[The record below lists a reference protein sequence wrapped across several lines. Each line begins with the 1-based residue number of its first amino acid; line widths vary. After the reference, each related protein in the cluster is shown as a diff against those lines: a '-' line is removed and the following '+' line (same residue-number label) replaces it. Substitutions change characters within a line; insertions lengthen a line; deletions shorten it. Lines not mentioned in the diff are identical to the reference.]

1 MRLSWIGLPI
11 CASLLALLTGCGG
24 SSGTS
29 LTTGGNPQTVAFTF
43 IGGTPTAAAVQ
54 TGTNTFSAATLQSNA
69 LSVSVPSGTTDYSVA
84 YVCPVS
90 NGVTSEFAIQASTKD
105 GSAFTLSCYG
115 QNMGSASG
123 SANAVAI
130 PNAANI
136 LVYSG
141 NVNSGSVG
149 STNGTFNFN
158 LPAGSVDIAVVAVD
172 GATPPNVLA
181 VKILRNQTIPGA
193 LNGGA
198 PIVFQASDK
207 TTFQQI
213 AVTNVPAGFFNPP
226 FMTVYYFTANGTVFL
241 LNNNNSPTQSPILPA
256 AAVVSG
262 DFYEFIS
269 DTIDTATHNSTTSM
283 GQNIAAGSLPATVD
297 LSLPASWSYS
307 GPTAAQF
314 PSFTFTYP
322 GFSGATTTAYEA
334 SIYWQPTPTTLT
346 GISVTS
352 TANFLNGST
361 TVTIP
366 DLTSVAGFSPAAAS
380 GTTVSWQGVIAGGVT
395 LPFASNTPTAG
406 AFESV
411 QNQGTYTEP

>member
-1 MRLSWIGLPI
+1 MRLSWICLPI

-149 STNGTFNFN
+149 STNGTFTFN

-172 GATPPNVLA
+172 RG
-181 VKILRNQTIPGA
+181 
-193 LNGGA
+193 
-198 PIVFQASDK
+198 
-207 TTFQQI
+207 
-213 AVTNVPAGFFNPP
+213 
-226 FMTVYYFTANGTVFL
+226 
-241 LNNNNSPTQSPILPA
+241 
-256 AAVVSG
+256 
-262 DFYEFIS
+262 
-269 DTIDTATHNSTTSM
+269 
-283 GQNIAAGSLPATVD
+283 
-297 LSLPASWSYS
+297 
-307 GPTAAQF
+307 
-314 PSFTFTYP
+314 
-322 GFSGATTTAYEA
+322 
-334 SIYWQPTPTTLT
+334 
-346 GISVTS
+346 
-352 TANFLNGST
+352 
-361 TVTIP
+361 
-366 DLTSVAGFSPAAAS
+366 
-380 GTTVSWQGVIAGGVT
+380 
-395 LPFASNTPTAG
+395 
-406 AFESV
+406 
-411 QNQGTYTEP
+411 